1 MRVKNIIIMIFGSI
15 GSLLSFLLGGFD
27 SVMIALLIFMVIDFL
42 SGLILAIVFKKSKK
56 TESGRLSS
64 QAGILGLTKKIF
76 ILFLVAVSTQL
87 DIILGKTFIRDGT
100 VIGFISME
108 GISIIEN
115 ASLAGLP
122 IPKVIKNALEI
133 ISKKEKDKDKDE

>member
-27 SVMIALLIFMVIDFL
+27 NVMIALLIFMVLDFF
-42 SGLILAIVFKKSKK
+42 SGIILAIVFKNSKK
-56 TESGRLSS
+56 IDNGKLSS
-64 QAGILGLTKKIF
+64 SAGIIGLSKKIF
-76 ILFLVAVSTQL
+76 ILFLVALATQL
-87 DIILGKTFIRDGT
+87 DIVLETSFIRDGT

-108 GISIIEN
+108 GISVIEN

>member
-87 DIILGKTFIRDGT
+87 DIILGTTFIRDGT

-115 ASLAGLP
+115 AILAGLP

>member
-1 MRVKNIIIMIFGSI
+1 MRVKNTIIMIFGSI

-87 DIILGKTFIRDGT
+87 DIILGTTFIRDGT

>member
-87 DIILGKTFIRDGT
+87 DIILGTTFIRDGT

-122 IPKVIKNALEI
+122 IPRVIKNALEI
-133 ISKKEKDKDKDE
+133 IRKKEKDKDKDE

>member
-87 DIILGKTFIRDGT
+87 DIILGTTFIRDGT

-122 IPKVIKNALEI
+122 IPRVIKNALEI
-133 ISKKEKDKDKDE
+133 ISKKEKGKDKDE

>member
-1 MRVKNIIIMIFGSI
+1 MSAKNIIIMIFGSI

-27 SVMIALLIFMVIDFL
+27 SVMIALLIFMTIDFL
-42 SGLILAIVFKKSKK
+42 SGIILAIVFKRSKK
-56 TESGRLSS
+56 TLNGRLSS

-87 DIILGKTFIRDGT
+87 DIVLGTTFIRDGT

-115 ASLAGLP
+115 SSLAGLP
-122 IPKVIKNALEI
+122 ITKVIKNALEI
-133 ISKKEKDKDKDE
+133 ISKKENDKDDKQ

>member
-1 MRVKNIIIMIFGSI
+1 MKIKNLIVVTFGSI

-27 SVMIALLIFMVIDFL
+27 SVMIAVLIFMVIDFL

-87 DIILGKTFIRDGT
+87 DIILGTTFIRDGT

>member
-1 MRVKNIIIMIFGSI
+1 MKYKNIIITIFGSI
-15 GSLLSFLLGGFD
+15 GSLLSFLVGGFD

-42 SGLILAIVFKKSKK
+42 SGIILALAFKNSKK
-56 TESGRLSS
+56 TKNGGLSS
-64 QAGILGLTKKIF
+64 HAGIVGLTKKIF
-76 ILFLVAVSTQL
+76 ILFLVALATQL
-87 DIILGKTFIRDGT
+87 DIVLETSFIRDGT

-122 IPKVIKNALEI
+122 IPRVIKDALEI
-133 ISKKEKDKDKDE
+133 INKKEKDKDE

>member
-42 SGLILAIVFKKSKK
+42 SGIILAIVFKKSKK

-87 DIILGKTFIRDGT
+87 DIILGTTFIRDGT

-133 ISKKEKDKDKDE
+133 ISKKEKGKDKDE

>member
-1 MRVKNIIIMIFGSI
+1 MKIKNLIVVTFGSI

-27 SVMIALLIFMVIDFL
+27 SVMKALLIFMVIDFL

-56 TESGRLSS
+56 TVNGRLSS

-76 ILFLVAVSTQL
+76 ILFLVAVATQL
-87 DIILGKTFIRDGT
+87 DIILGTAFIRDGT

-115 ASLAGLP
+115 SSLAGLP
-122 IPKVIKNALEI
+122 IPKVLKNTLEI
-133 ISKKEKDKDKDE
+133 ISKKEKDEDE

>member
-1 MRVKNIIIMIFGSI
+1 VKFKSVLILICGSI

-27 SVMIALLIFMVIDFL
+27 KVMIALLIFMIIDFL
-42 SGLILAIVFKKSKK
+42 SGLILAIVFKNSKK
-56 TESGRLSS
+56 TDNGKLSS
-64 QAGILGLTKKIF
+64 RAGIIGLSKKIF
-76 ILFLVAVSTQL
+76 ILFLVAVATQL
-87 DIILGKTFIRDGT
+87 DIILETSFIRDGT

-122 IPKVIKNALEI
+122 IPKIVKNALEI
-133 ISKKEKDKDKDE
+133 ISKKEKDDNNE

>member
-1 MRVKNIIIMIFGSI
+1 MKFRNIIIMIFGSI

-27 SVMIALLIFMVIDFL
+27 NVMIALLIFMVLDFL
-42 SGLILAIVFKKSKK
+42 SGLILAIVFKNSKK
-56 TESGRLSS
+56 TDNGKLSS
-64 QAGILGLTKKIF
+64 SAGIIGLSKKIL
-76 ILFLVAVSTQL
+76 ILFLVALSTQL
-87 DIILGKTFIRDGT
+87 DIVLETSFIRDGT

>member
-1 MRVKNIIIMIFGSI
+1 MKIKSIIILLFGSL

-27 SVMIALLIFMVIDFL
+27 SVMKALLIFMVIDFL

-56 TESGRLSS
+56 TINGRLSS

-76 ILFLVAVSTQL
+76 ILFLVAVATQL
-87 DIILGKTFIRDGT
+87 DIILGTAFIRDGT

-115 ASLAGLP
+115 SSLAGLP
-122 IPKVIKNALEI
+122 IPKVLKNTLEI
-133 ISKKEKDKDKDE
+133 ISKKEKDEDE

>member
-1 MRVKNIIIMIFGSI
+1 MIFGSI

-87 DIILGKTFIRDGT
+87 DIILGTTFIRDGT

>member
-87 DIILGKTFIRDGT
+87 DIILGTAFIRDGT

-122 IPKVIKNALEI
+122 IPRVIKNALEI

>member
-1 MRVKNIIIMIFGSI
+1 MRVKNIIIMIFGPI

-87 DIILGKTFIRDGT
+87 DIILGTTFIRDGT

-122 IPKVIKNALEI
+122 IPRVIKNALEI

>member
-1 MRVKNIIIMIFGSI
+1 MSAKNIIIMIFGSI

-27 SVMIALLIFMVIDFL
+27 NVMIALLIFMTLDFL
-42 SGLILAIVFKKSKK
+42 SGIILAVAFKNSKK
-56 TESGRLSS
+56 TENGRLSS

-76 ILFLVAVSTQL
+76 ILFLVAVATQL
-87 DIILGKTFIRDGT
+87 DIVLDTSFIRDGT

>member
-1 MRVKNIIIMIFGSI
+1 MKIKNLIVVTFGSI

-87 DIILGKTFIRDGT
+87 DIILGTTFIRDGT

-122 IPKVIKNALEI
+122 IPRVIKNALEI

>member
-87 DIILGKTFIRDGT
+87 DIILGTTFIRDGT

>member
-87 DIILGKTFIRDGT
+87 DIILGTTFIRDGT

-108 GISIIEN
+108 GISIVEN

-122 IPKVIKNALEI
+122 IPRVIKNALEI

>member
-1 MRVKNIIIMIFGSI
+1 MSAKNIIIMIFGSI

-87 DIILGKTFIRDGT
+87 DIILGTTFIRDGT

-122 IPKVIKNALEI
+122 IPRVIKNALEI

>member
-27 SVMIALLIFMVIDFL
+27 NVMIALLIFMVLDFF
-42 SGLILAIVFKKSKK
+42 SGIILAIVFKNSKK
-56 TESGRLSS
+56 TDNGKLSS
-64 QAGILGLTKKIF
+64 SAGIIGLSKKIF
-76 ILFLVAVSTQL
+76 ILFLVALATQL
-87 DIILGKTFIRDGT
+87 DIVLETSFIRDGT

-122 IPKVIKNALEI
+122 IPRVIKDALEI
-133 ISKKEKDKDKDE
+133 INKKEKDKDE

>member
-1 MRVKNIIIMIFGSI
+1 MKIKSIIILLFGSL

-27 SVMIALLIFMVIDFL
+27 SVMKALLIFMVIDFL

-56 TESGRLSS
+56 TVNGRLSS

-76 ILFLVAVSTQL
+76 ILFLVAVATQL
-87 DIILGKTFIRDGT
+87 DIILGTAFIRDGT

-115 ASLAGLP
+115 SSLAGLP
-122 IPKVIKNALEI
+122 IPKVLKNTLEI
-133 ISKKEKDKDKDE
+133 ISKKEKDEDE

>member
-1 MRVKNIIIMIFGSI
+1 MKIKNLIVVTFGSI

-87 DIILGKTFIRDGT
+87 DIILGTTFIRDGT

-133 ISKKEKDKDKDE
+133 ISRKEKDKDKDE

>member
-27 SVMIALLIFMVIDFL
+27 NVMIALLIFMVLDFF
-42 SGLILAIVFKKSKK
+42 SGIILAIVFKNSKK
-56 TESGRLSS
+56 TDNGKLSS
-64 QAGILGLTKKIF
+64 SAGIIGLSKKIF
-76 ILFLVAVSTQL
+76 ILFLVALATQL
-87 DIILGKTFIRDGT
+87 DIVLETSFIRDGT

-108 GISIIEN
+108 GISVIEN

-133 ISKKEKDKDKDE
+133 ISKKEKDKDE

>member
-1 MRVKNIIIMIFGSI
+1 MKIKNLIVVTFGSI

-87 DIILGKTFIRDGT
+87 DIILGTTFIRDGT

>member
-1 MRVKNIIIMIFGSI
+1 MKIKNLIVVTFGSI

-42 SGLILAIVFKKSKK
+42 SGLILAIIFKKSKK

-76 ILFLVAVSTQL
+76 ILFLVVVSTQL
-87 DIILGKTFIRDGT
+87 DIILGTTFIRDGT

>member
-1 MRVKNIIIMIFGSI
+1 MNVKNIIIMIFGSI

-27 SVMIALLIFMVIDFL
+27 NVMIALLIFMVLDFL
-42 SGLILAIVFKKSKK
+42 SGIILAIVFKNSKK
-56 TESGRLSS
+56 TDNGKLSS
-64 QAGILGLTKKIF
+64 SAGIIGLSKKIF
-76 ILFLVAVSTQL
+76 ILFLVALATQL
-87 DIILGKTFIRDGT
+87 DIVLETSFIRDGT

-108 GISIIEN
+108 GISVIEN